1 MFKKNVEHL
10 QRSFFGTVES
20 LLGESQK
27 KAFLES
33 RERWFY
39 DLVFKRIDERRF
51 APLYSEGK
59 NRPNAPI
66 NCMVGALILQSY
78 HRW

>member
-1 MFKKNVEHL
+1 MFKKNVVHL
-10 QRSFFGTVES
+10 QGSLFGTVES

-39 DLVFKRIDERRF
+39 DLVFKRRQT
-51 APLYSEGK
+51 PPYS
-59 NRPNAPI
+59 A
-66 NCMVGALILQSY
+66 LQSCPISWA
-78 HRW
+78 HHSPQ